1 MNYFLAKNMSMTDA
15 ERLYLLMKTFDKLG
29 LASEKSKA
37 IVFGIYLSTESNW
50 ANIRQETDYDDL
62 H

>member
-1 MNYFLAKNMSMTDA
+1 MKDA
-15 ERLYLLMKTFDKLG
+15 EKLFLLMKTFGRLG
-29 LASEKSKA
+29 ISSKKSEA
-37 IVFGIYLSTESNW
+37 IVAGIYLATENIW